1 MKKLVS
7 LLTVLGLVV
16 SSQYG
21 GNAPVNAVDPPS
33 TTACVEQV
41 DGHVVGLSCF
51 NLVRTHGPIV
61 ATFTLTKYPPPPLNI
76 PGAVL
81 NLIQGNNIPLTCV
94 HQAEVPLVRPYC
106 NNSERTHID
115 HATVAR
121 MCPTGDCV
129 TGIAPPGGIR
139 IGSYITFE
147 LPDKPVYFSVEVRSF
162 EADGKRLVYHNRSA
176 FELRLGMD
184 AGTVLEDMLAIS
196 SAPSAPGLSCPE
208 RPDTILEFSVIFPQ
222 CASWK
227 DVVLSWDLLTT
238 DYKPVPC
245 CYKAELCPV
254 GFRLPKDPRIAIWQP
269 DISGASWFHKGQYD
283 SLTCKPINPRG
294 AKGRTPLLQQPILVA
309 VNSAVCINNLSIL
322 WIHARYTD
330 PATGLPTQHEQ
341 RVIPRIVRPV
351 RPEDGIPNDDG
362 DSVSLGDFQSTF
374 DHFGSCFSCE

>member
-16 SSQYG
+16 GWQSG
-21 GNAPVNAVDPPS
+21 GNASVNAVDPPS
-33 TTACVEQV
+33 TNACVEWL
-41 DGHVVGLSCF
+41 DDDVVGLSCF
-51 NLVRTHGPIV
+51 NLVRTPGPV
-61 ATFTLTKYPPPPLNI
+61 VVTFMLTKDPPPPLNI
-76 PGAVL
+76 PGTGL
-81 NLIQGNNIPLTCV
+81 NLTQGNNFPLTCV
-94 HQAEVPLVRPYC
+94 HYAEVPLNRPYC
-106 NNSERTHID
+106 NNSAKTRID
-115 HATVAR
+115 DATVPR
-121 MCPTGDCV
+121 LCTIGDCV
-129 TGIAPPGGIR
+129 TGSVPHGGIR
-139 IGSYITFE
+139 IASSITFK
-147 LPDKPVYFSVEVRSF
+147 LQDKPVNFSVDLRSF
-162 EADGKRLVYHNRSA
+162 DPDGKRLVSHKRSA
-176 FELRLGMD
+176 FELRRGID
-184 AGTVLEDMLAIS
+184 VGTVLEDMLAMS
-196 SAPSAPGLSCPE
+196 SAPSSPCVSFPD
-208 RPDTILEFSVIFPQ
+208 RPDIILEFSVIFPQ

-254 GFRLPKDPRIAIWQP
+254 GFRLPKDPRLAIWQP

-309 VNSAVCINNLSIL
+309 VNSADCINNLSIL